1 MEMNGSGE
9 DQDDPDG
16 MAVPPEPDKG
26 IHFLFPTVSVNQ
38 FLSAPLQCQTFIQ
51 DLDMIYW
58 FLMTIICNS
67 VHKKHTRTVKG
78 LICGDETFASG
89 MFLRPMQNFW
99 HIIRLIILINSLVLY
114 STFMLDLM

>member
-1 MEMNGSGE
+1 MREVNGVEMNGSGE

-38 FLSAPLQCQTFIQ
+38 FLSAPLHCQTFIQ

-58 FLMTIICNS
+58 FLMTIIRIS
-67 VHKKHTRTVKG
+67 VNKR
-78 LICGDETFASG
+78 
-89 MFLRPMQNFW
+89 
-99 HIIRLIILINSLVLY
+99 
-114 STFMLDLM
+114 